1 MMMEE
6 GGFSGGGLSLIEEE
20 EEVNNSTVNNILN
33 EGKKILEER
42 INLADIPDGPNF
54 ALFMCS
60 LGFGIIWISYITF
73 FNSRVVGSIL
83 TRLANK
89 LMGCKPEEGYIKIG
103 SLSWS
108 VLSGKVMF
116 REAIYMTPDYTL
128 RIQDGFI
135 IFRWWRSYVPKN
147 VVEEDLSHSDTRLSL
162 QLNGFEFHIYNRSS
176 LYASLERIFKGL
188 PPEPDQEEETEEWG
202 MGDLILG
209 KNWRDLIPVIK
220 IDITSGKFAF
230 GNKLIPSTLVISAEE
245 MRSLYSTKRAG
256 SPFDHFMHFLK
267 CKAENLKV
275 LLAPSPKYT
284 GLRDEA
290 PRFMGEGFV
299 VLSSNHV
306 DLYYY
311 MDEAGIVPDGLYDEN
326 ASLPEWGLDIKCG
339 KATNFSY
346 GPWADRQREL
356 LYKFFFPPDYQS
368 LKPTPSFK
376 TGDRRTSPHF
386 LIRLST
392 QYASTF
398 DILFSKQKETN
409 VMHINVEKGTNF
421 DIKIPWTVKENG
433 YSTKLNGTLLM
444 VEATTS
450 LPFRDL
456 LECETLEFNVDM
468 NYPMDWNAYQEWN
481 FDFKP
486 TKTSINFIFA
496 HKWFFQDLIDDWSSK
511 VSPDLM
517 YFVPYTWKFNFIINH
532 VELLIIANEFNWID
546 TSSTNQENCH
556 LAVVGNRAL
565 IKFDLVYTDFLPST
579 VPFIFNIEGF
589 DLNLALFLPETNTS
603 HYILRSLD
611 SNTKIVG
618 RDGKVFWKNESNASK
633 WRRKCKYED
642 GWIDCWSAPSIFLKI
657 DFIFHP
663 IPLPGPPPMAD
674 LPLSEIEEMLLSP
687 LRAPLKHS
695 YINPKARSL
704 PENVDPAQFEAD
716 EVKVDIKVGP
726 STAFLY
732 GTLIR
737 NFMHLKENLFGT
749 DQNFSPME
757 DFGHSQPIVT
767 SEVVDEKEEDFD
779 ERLYRPLNVKLDVK
793 VKDLQAHLIKHCS
806 EASGDEDE
814 GSTSACPYLVAEQLT
829 FEMNKNYRETRLQLL
844 LSPVILQSSLDD
856 KDGFLVL
863 TGLQFRG
870 NAMFSELDRPIDSDT
885 LEYAWLIEIQ
895 CGSLLGKI
903 SAPGLY
909 DIFDSLESFI
919 YLAVD
924 KENVLKNPKPYKI
937 CQHDTSQKECPFSE
951 DTPCSTEDEL
961 KYKMVRFSMDYI
973 DINIIDKSSALRIQL
988 CPLRFATCNL
998 HGKQTKEG
1006 ITTLVKKIHIQQ
1018 FINSNFPL
1026 GRSDTDGKIHHPDI
1040 WVEAASFKCGPT
1052 FIEAS
1057 TTGHAT
1063 TPHKNLQ
1070 EEQHTFLQKHDQ
1082 LTKRLWFLWNPK
1094 LLTHNIE
1101 SIQLRATKCGC
1112 VGGCNFFGSNIN
1124 GPNMFK
1130 PSQADIKNRKNI
1142 AIVDIH
1148 PDLFDPAYGQ
1158 SILHSGQCALEEIFY
1173 FKNLGETCL
1182 PKGWPEECHVPDK
1195 LPLCP
1200 DYRTQKSNSS
1210 NTSTDTP
1217 RHPKQHRSFSGKHS
1231 SKNESSTPRFLRSKK
1246 TINTINHDDSLQ
1258 RSSSCLDYPSANT
1271 NKRSSYL
1278 ERTESLVSDVLSF
1291 YSFEGGD
1298 SKAPSIA
1305 GTLSAPLSPRLS
1317 SYGSLSSDLNEE
1329 RILSGSSQNCKVSSP
1344 TSTQYEFATGFTSPG
1359 STTYQ
1364 SVSEMI
1370 STTSENGFGTANM
1383 SPTSTIFQSLTSD
1396 IGGRQSSISYDT
1408 ATLQPESSSRS
1419 RVGDDEGTWSRSLS
1433 QMSFVSALSERED
1446 FGLVNLN
1453 MQLNKPITES
1463 PLLMT
1468 SYISHLTQLRC
1479 SNWTQGSTCTDLL
1492 QNDAWQP
1499 KFDLLE
1505 EGIGSMVMTDKTEA
1519 KYEGESIPSP
1529 ADSNNFSW
1537 DDLNNPK
1544 GEKNEANE
1552 ENENKDITNYLGDAN
1567 TSKTTIVITFKSA
1580 IDVKLSPVILEYSQ
1594 KIFESLNPVFQ
1605 RLHPAS
1611 VINRLHSSSLDRVES
1626 KNTLKKDQSLD
1637 LHEKLV
1643 ENPSSGTCVRV
1654 FEKSISSYTQASIN
1668 LPKIYVMI
1676 LQASAVE
1683 EICAFSVLDNVRD
1696 ITCVSLLTL
1705 GIKETNFQFCKAS
1718 QSKKTV
1724 QMFIQKKGSL
1734 SNKKKK
1740 SKYKI
1745 KEDFRQNEPFSFE
1758 SSETQKEELLLKG
1771 SLCKMHA
1778 QLRRL
1783 KNDSSILKDASIT
1796 AIPNHRSK
1804 VFFEF
1809 SNVPKMSSGAILSAS
1824 NEKDELNPPN
1834 EKEDEKIA
1842 QGQNTRLGFNMCEC
1856 GFEGISIQVA
1866 KRSSNRDSNDTSS
1879 SIEDTSVEIEDE
1891 KSAEEEVKSVENE
1904 PSSPRGKRSTSSGC
1918 VELKTSWFNFA
1929 APPKTP
1935 ISRKIDFTKL
1945 DWNLLSTASPSIN
1958 AWLSPLDRLQGIASN
1973 CINTYHQRVGAVMA
1987 ALMAEALDVAAENFL
2002 KLTKYDKLTALSKT
2016 LRDDP
2021 SCQLCSILLRY
2032 ILKTSLK
2039 EIESNLDCKGIP
2051 PLNILRQGIV
2061 VLSRQW
2067 KNALY
2072 TPILIEYNLRSKSLK
2087 NIYNTF
2093 DTNDKL
2099 ETNDDDDDDDDD
2111 DEDGN
2116 EEENFDDD
2124 QTLLLK
2130 NNSHYNNFNPVRDN
2144 SVSSDFSAIL
2154 RSKFSPLTSQ
2164 NYNKIPVDELI
2175 LLEKSFERNLELPKR
2190 DSLPNSDGTKDSGGG
2205 GSGEGVG
2212 SGDRSSPAKEEET
2225 LYNWMKRQTQGLNK
2239 STNIN
2244 GTNNNPKGSQRLV
2257 QSSVI
2262 DVDPEEEKMVIHL
2275 EEGLKSPSS
2284 RRRVSEIYNN
2294 NNQNDDENI
2303 HPNDEQAPIQKTKSM
2318 HLMDA
2323 HLIFEPLLSSLGLM
2337 PQQIQNL
2344 SLKNLGSNVS
2354 ILASVDEFKIDIIES
2369 EFGKSYIRRKP
2380 QQLHFDKDRY
2390 SPAFLCEKIYLQID
2404 FKKITD
2410 ISMPTKVIPLYISRA
2425 QLKRQ
2430 TSTIVNFSIDITT
2443 ISQRVN
2449 MPLLR
2454 LLNQI
2459 LTMHQNVKET
2469 SEELKERK
2477 PEEYMKHK
2485 KSSSGSSTSSN
2496 LSAHLRNS
2504 ESYDASGFK
2513 SNQDCPTNS
2522 KKVNPGHTQSTPS
2535 PSLTLKSQLRN
2546 RPKTFAQ
2553 KFRPNSRLAGYSN
2566 LESPVEDLQDS
2577 FVLTSGP
2584 LEKITEEQ
2592 VTIRCWRTLYNLLE
2606 LYSTMPTTKTVQ
2618 RHSLTPNSSDT
2629 GILHRGS
2636 RRTLSSSF
2644 TNKEPKTPDLEM
2656 TTISSTP
2663 LLDPP
2668 PQSNTDA
2675 PTKKSKEV
2683 SFAKAD
2689 VVAKNDHVPLVV
2701 FGIAKIKKTKLTATL
2716 SGLKL
2721 KGEITGLQSS
2731 VQYKEKIRT
2740 PMKGAVEASVV
2751 GNMTET
2757 NIVLI
2762 EGAPPNEQ
2770 TVVKVK
2776 IGKSQVLHSS
2786 QMWKTKDK
2794 NSGTMSVA
2802 LVQVD
2807 IPQHPVDLHSI
2818 VTRGTKELSSTLQ
2831 EFKNVRILQRVKTV
2845 GEELIPPRPEDH
2857 RVPPIT
2863 VKPKKNG
2870 ESTLKSP
2877 VEDSNLIKP
2886 LVMQFNLILHKLAIS
2901 AALLPSLMAEYS
2913 MEKVTSRGVTG
2924 SKAKFIIDLPK
2935 HTLSFNT
2942 KLHDIDNSEHG
2953 LPSEASIDLPPVH
2966 VKAEYI
2972 VDEPATNKSNPT
2984 PDDSV
2989 IRGGNYLSAEAE
3001 IGELEHCLTTDL
3013 LNHLVF
3019 VQKVFMKEVNE
3030 VVQKMSGADR
3040 PVPVWTEFGEEIEV
3054 HQQQRLLYSVIVRLK
3069 RITITATTPANSALR
3084 FETGISELHF
3094 SNRFEKD
3101 SNNGSNKLSTKANIH
3116 LKLSLGQIVRDSL
3129 YFEAEPQ
3136 FVQQAYFKTTIQ
3148 LRNAYQGEN
3157 QDVIHITL
3165 NRPLVFIQ
3173 PVAVDRAIL
3182 VWLSYKN
3189 AWEYWTEQR
3198 LNLNKEVLVAT
3209 EQVLEKVPISHITSQ
3224 LGAQHV
3230 GTLFLQLDVRDIGLC
3245 LPLNDQN
3252 NKSKQDIWG
3261 HSALVLTIQSTSISA
3276 CSAHA
3281 MVCEGNF
3288 KDLCIRFTKDFN
3300 HTLDDWK
3307 PDPSDVINLC
3317 LVSQGSYEVGS
3328 STKVSKEDENA
3339 KWVLNIKW
3347 QMTGV
3352 DVHVDTNIG
3361 KHLSSLGHTLTSIT
3375 GEEEEEEEEEANGH
3389 NTDSEEDGI
3398 ISSNSEENIHKR
3410 HKVDIDLPAFLFNQ
3424 NLSRSTRAKY
3434 LEQEINEQAKVVEDL
3449 QKLGACDSTV
3459 NSEIKKLNE
3468 LQNIA
3473 SKTFRQDLAQ
3483 KLRRQKSKATYIK
3496 EKFGLG
3502 AAGSNHPR
3510 LSLAS
3515 KSKSL
3520 CIPSPTR
3527 EDFDLN
3533 SMSQFKRKKFGDSIN
3548 VSLDEETASDLL
3560 EDSDLTLTN
3569 KSFLTLSSNDVF
3581 CPEKPS
3587 GGLSPRG
3594 SINNATSSTTNN
3606 TTIKS
3611 EPNIDFEFD
3620 VQIFINSGK
3629 CVLHAVKEEARKM
3642 KKDRSFSGNILD
3654 SPNPPVRKIKSTNE
3668 FKTVHSSARLMKMGY
3683 GTQQDITIFYI
3694 PGLDVKVLYMSKT
3707 QDDTTLLADSSLS
3720 SPNSTGRRQNSNKKG
3735 TLTAWMT
3742 LQSIP
3747 EETIITPSILEFL
3760 EQALEP
3766 IPTFSAPPKME
3777 SSRDEQQDND
3787 VSSDDSGS
3795 QTGQHMVYTS
3805 FPVDVIV
3812 YFHIQSSTFRFS
3824 CLPVSRLECMLVL
3837 PSLDLVFSSKRVEE
3851 NEFDKKTNELE
3862 AFGGLSVTGCLND
3875 FNLYVFHPYGGRKK
3889 KTAEESQ
3896 FSPLSSEERKDS
3908 LNVNVAF
3915 VKFHLSRS
3923 RKINYD
3929 KSDTDNYYSPPV
3941 TNNSKRTACVRFST
3955 IVEIGSASFIYD
3967 MRRLTEILTFPKAW
3981 YRRTLVRRLFLGELK
3996 TTSFYPERESPCN
4009 VEAPKNSIS
4018 TGSMGRKTSVKRNMN
4033 KDDSKKVMLV
4043 GKMSTHSW
4051 ETLVVFAIN
4060 FKELKVHMNMGNV
4073 MGNVD
4078 WLSKNFRSEG
4088 RLSIGS
4094 SGHKNM
4100 HISLGLNGSRLDA
4113 KGGIVG
4119 GSIDIG
4125 RVDTYCRLKEDSGIE
4140 PFHEMGVSSDVIEVK
4155 FDYMGTS
4162 VLMGR
4167 VSHLSVLGHDD
4178 WHVTDHVK
4186 DMPTMKPAQIFVKG
4200 DLSWDQFQLLLSKS
4214 TTADLIKIYNK
4225 LEEFFSQQFKSSRKL
4240 FSSLEP
4246 DSFSRRNGTS
4256 VNLEQNENK
4265 VSHHRHWQNG
4275 LSKISG
4281 LKISTLPFKLPDIGS
4296 VLGGVLE
4303 LHGKHISL
4311 ACFHGINFKSK
4322 SWALF
4327 SMKDPSISFVSDA
4340 QEVIE
4345 EEDAGEEGAD
4355 KKSYKLINIIQAF
4368 SLSLG
4373 ETDQPARTQ
4382 HAYMATVKKISRNV
4396 NHLPPV
4402 KAVSD
4407 WFNYAF
4413 QSSDLDEVE
4422 RFPTLSPS
4430 SDRERDKKGTQKIE
4444 EIFALPCLR
4453 MDLKTKHVQGKNEP
4467 AQKEETKPV
4476 VDCTFVTDFDNH
4488 IFVTTDAEAFFFLHD
4503 LITSYV
4509 KEKERVLQHQ
4519 AAASDKFSTTPFSA
4533 NSSSDGPGAG
4543 SSKVLSNSSID
4554 PLQNDWREFECNA
4567 WHLEPTVRLIS
4578 WAGSQIEPYGIDY
4591 VLQRLGFSH
4600 ARTTIPKWLQRGCMD
4615 PLDKMLSLIV
4625 LKTIQLVKEER
4636 NRDESFTI
4644 ESGKTLDKRRN
4655 R

>member
-1 MMMEE
+1 
-6 GGFSGGGLSLIEEE
+6 
-20 EEVNNSTVNNILN
+20 
-33 EGKKILEER
+33 
-42 INLADIPDGPNF
+42 
-54 ALFMCS
+54 
-60 LGFGIIWISYITF
+60 
-73 FNSRVVGSIL
+73 
-83 TRLANK
+83 
-89 LMGCKPEEGYIKIG
+89 
-103 SLSWS
+103 
-108 VLSGKVMF
+108 
-116 REAIYMTPDYTL
+116 
-128 RIQDGFI
+128 
-135 IFRWWRSYVPKN
+135 
-147 VVEEDLSHSDTRLSL
+147 
-162 QLNGFEFHIYNRSS
+162 
-176 LYASLERIFKGL
+176 
-188 PPEPDQEEETEEWG
+188 
-202 MGDLILG
+202 
-209 KNWRDLIPVIK
+209 
-220 IDITSGKFAF
+220 
-230 GNKLIPSTLVISAEE
+230 
-245 MRSLYSTKRAG
+245 
-256 SPFDHFMHFLK
+256 
-267 CKAENLKV
+267 
-275 LLAPSPKYT
+275 
-284 GLRDEA
+284 
-290 PRFMGEGFV
+290 
-299 VLSSNHV
+299 
-306 DLYYY
+306 
-311 MDEAGIVPDGLYDEN
+311 
-326 ASLPEWGLDIKCG
+326 
-339 KATNFSY
+339 
-346 GPWADRQREL
+346 
-356 LYKFFFPPDYQS
+356 
-368 LKPTPSFK
+368 
-376 TGDRRTSPHF
+376 
-386 LIRLST
+386 
-392 QYASTF
+392 
-398 DILFSKQKETN
+398 
-409 VMHINVEKGTNF
+409 
-421 DIKIPWTVKENG
+421 
-433 YSTKLNGTLLM
+433 
-444 VEATTS
+444 
-450 LPFRDL
+450 
-456 LECETLEFNVDM
+456 
-468 NYPMDWNAYQEWN
+468 
-481 FDFKP
+481 
-486 TKTSINFIFA
+486 
-496 HKWFFQDLIDDWSSK
+496 
-511 VSPDLM
+511 
-517 YFVPYTWKFNFIINH
+517 
-532 VELLIIANEFNWID
+532 
-546 TSSTNQENCH
+546 
-556 LAVVGNRAL
+556 
-565 IKFDLVYTDFLPST
+565 
-579 VPFIFNIEGF
+579 
-589 DLNLALFLPETNTS
+589 
-603 HYILRSLD
+603 
-611 SNTKIVG
+611 
-618 RDGKVFWKNESNASK
+618 
-633 WRRKCKYED
+633 
-642 GWIDCWSAPSIFLKI
+642 
-657 DFIFHP
+657 
-663 IPLPGPPPMAD
+663 
-674 LPLSEIEEMLLSP
+674 
-687 LRAPLKHS
+687 
-695 YINPKARSL
+695 
-704 PENVDPAQFEAD
+704 
-716 EVKVDIKVGP
+716 
-726 STAFLY
+726 
-732 GTLIR
+732 
-737 NFMHLKENLFGT
+737 
-749 DQNFSPME
+749 
-757 DFGHSQPIVT
+757 
-767 SEVVDEKEEDFD
+767 
-779 ERLYRPLNVKLDVK
+779 
-793 VKDLQAHLIKHCS
+793 
-806 EASGDEDE
+806 
-814 GSTSACPYLVAEQLT
+814 
-829 FEMNKNYRETRLQLL
+829 
-844 LSPVILQSSLDD
+844 
-856 KDGFLVL
+856 
-863 TGLQFRG
+863 
-870 NAMFSELDRPIDSDT
+870 
-885 LEYAWLIEIQ
+885 
-895 CGSLLGKI
+895 
-903 SAPGLY
+903 
-909 DIFDSLESFI
+909 
-919 YLAVD
+919 
-924 KENVLKNPKPYKI
+924 
-937 CQHDTSQKECPFSE
+937 
-951 DTPCSTEDEL
+951 
-961 KYKMVRFSMDYI
+961 
-973 DINIIDKSSALRIQL
+973 
-988 CPLRFATCNL
+988 
-998 HGKQTKEG
+998 
-1006 ITTLVKKIHIQQ
+1006 
-1018 FINSNFPL
+1018 
-1026 GRSDTDGKIHHPDI
+1026 
-1040 WVEAASFKCGPT
+1040 
-1052 FIEAS
+1052 
-1057 TTGHAT
+1057 
-1063 TPHKNLQ
+1063 
-1070 EEQHTFLQKHDQ
+1070 
-1082 LTKRLWFLWNPK
+1082 
-1094 LLTHNIE
+1094 
-1101 SIQLRATKCGC
+1101 
-1112 VGGCNFFGSNIN
+1112 
-1124 GPNMFK
+1124 
-1130 PSQADIKNRKNI
+1130 
-1142 AIVDIH
+1142 
-1148 PDLFDPAYGQ
+1148 
-1158 SILHSGQCALEEIFY
+1158 
-1173 FKNLGETCL
+1173 
-1182 PKGWPEECHVPDK
+1182 
-1195 LPLCP
+1195 
-1200 DYRTQKSNSS
+1200 
-1210 NTSTDTP
+1210 
-1217 RHPKQHRSFSGKHS
+1217 
-1231 SKNESSTPRFLRSKK
+1231 
-1246 TINTINHDDSLQ
+1246 
-1258 RSSSCLDYPSANT
+1258 
-1271 NKRSSYL
+1271 
-1278 ERTESLVSDVLSF
+1278 
-1291 YSFEGGD
+1291 
-1298 SKAPSIA
+1298 
-1305 GTLSAPLSPRLS
+1305 
-1317 SYGSLSSDLNEE
+1317 
-1329 RILSGSSQNCKVSSP
+1329 
-1344 TSTQYEFATGFTSPG
+1344 
-1359 STTYQ
+1359 
-1364 SVSEMI
+1364 
-1370 STTSENGFGTANM
+1370 M

-1419 RVGDDEGTWSRSLS
+1419 RVGDDE
-1433 QMSFVSALSERED
+1433 ED

-1519 KYEGESIPSP
+1519 KYE
-1529 ADSNNFSW
+1529 
-1537 DDLNNPK
+1537 

-1643 ENPSSGTCVRV
+1643 ENPSSGTCCKVT
-1654 FEKSISSYTQASIN
+1654 KKMN
-1668 LPKIYVMI
+1668 LI
-1676 LQASAVE
+1676 L
-1683 EICAFSVLDNVRD
+1683 LM
-1696 ITCVSLLTL
+1696 
-1705 GIKETNFQFCKAS
+1705 K
-1718 QSKKTV
+1718 
-1724 QMFIQKKGSL
+1724 
-1734 SNKKKK
+1734 
-1740 SKYKI
+1740 
-1745 KEDFRQNEPFSFE
+1745 
-1758 SSETQKEELLLKG
+1758 
-1771 SLCKMHA
+1771 
-1778 QLRRL
+1778 
-1783 KNDSSILKDASIT
+1783 
-1796 AIPNHRSK
+1796 
-1804 VFFEF
+1804 
-1809 SNVPKMSSGAILSAS
+1809 
-1824 NEKDELNPPN
+1824 
-1834 EKEDEKIA
+1834 KEDEKIA

-1918 VELKTSWFNFA
+1918 VELKT
-1929 APPKTP
+1929 
-1935 ISRKIDFTKL
+1935 I
-1945 DWNLLSTASPSIN
+1945 
-1958 AWLSPLDRLQGIASN
+1958 
-1973 CINTYHQRVGAVMA
+1973 
-1987 ALMAEALDVAAENFL
+1987 
-2002 KLTKYDKLTALSKT
+2002 
-2016 LRDDP
+2016 
-2021 SCQLCSILLRY
+2021 
-2032 ILKTSLK
+2032 
-2039 EIESNLDCKGIP
+2039 
-2051 PLNILRQGIV
+2051 
-2061 VLSRQW
+2061 
-2067 KNALY
+2067 
-2072 TPILIEYNLRSKSLK
+2072 
-2087 NIYNTF
+2087 
-2093 DTNDKL
+2093 
-2099 ETNDDDDDDDDD
+2099 
-2111 DEDGN
+2111 
-2116 EEENFDDD
+2116 
-2124 QTLLLK
+2124 
-2130 NNSHYNNFNPVRDN
+2130 RDN

-2776 IGKSQVLHSS
+2776 I
-2786 QMWKTKDK
+2786 
-2794 NSGTMSVA
+2794 
-2802 LVQVD
+2802 VD

-3019 VQKVFMKEVNE
+3019 VQKI
-3030 VVQKMSGADR
+3030 
-3040 PVPVWTEFGEEIEV
+3040 WTEFGEEIEV

-3720 SPNSTGRRQNSNKKG
+3720 SPNSTGRRQNSNKKRHSYCMDDTSKYTG
-3735 TLTAWMT
+3735 RNNHN
-3742 LQSIP
+3742 SN
-3747 EETIITPSILEFL
+3747 
-3760 EQALEP
+3760 
-3766 IPTFSAPPKME
+3766 APPKME

-3824 CLPVSRLECMLVL
+3824 CLPF
-3837 PSLDLVFSSKRVEE
+3837 FSSKRVEE

-3915 VKFHLSRS
+3915 VK
-3923 RKINYD
+3923 I
-3929 KSDTDNYYSPPV
+3929 
-3941 TNNSKRTACVRFST
+3941 
-3955 IVEIGSASFIYD
+3955 
-3967 MRRLTEILTFPKAW
+3967 
-3981 YRRTLVRRLFLGELK
+3981 
-3996 TTSFYPERESPCN
+3996 
-4009 VEAPKNSIS
+4009 
-4018 TGSMGRKTSVKRNMN
+4018 
-4033 KDDSKKVMLV
+4033 
-4043 GKMSTHSW
+4043 
-4051 ETLVVFAIN
+4051 
-4060 FKELKVHMNMGNV
+4060 
-4073 MGNVD
+4073 
-4078 WLSKNFRSEG
+4078 
-4088 RLSIGS
+4088 
-4094 SGHKNM
+4094 
-4100 HISLGLNGSRLDA
+4100 
-4113 KGGIVG
+4113 
-4119 GSIDIG
+4119 
-4125 RVDTYCRLKEDSGIE
+4125 
-4140 PFHEMGVSSDVIEVK
+4140 
-4155 FDYMGTS
+4155 
-4162 VLMGR
+4162 
-4167 VSHLSVLGHDD
+4167 
-4178 WHVTDHVK
+4178 
-4186 DMPTMKPAQIFVKG
+4186 
-4200 DLSWDQFQLLLSKS
+4200 
-4214 TTADLIKIYNK
+4214 
-4225 LEEFFSQQFKSSRKL
+4225 
-4240 FSSLEP
+4240 
-4246 DSFSRRNGTS
+4246 
-4256 VNLEQNENK
+4256 
-4265 VSHHRHWQNG
+4265 
-4275 LSKISG
+4275 
-4281 LKISTLPFKLPDIGS
+4281 
-4296 VLGGVLE
+4296 
-4303 LHGKHISL
+4303 
-4311 ACFHGINFKSK
+4311 
-4322 SWALF
+4322 
-4327 SMKDPSISFVSDA
+4327 
-4340 QEVIE
+4340 
-4345 EEDAGEEGAD
+4345 
-4355 KKSYKLINIIQAF
+4355 
-4368 SLSLG
+4368 
-4373 ETDQPARTQ
+4373 
-4382 HAYMATVKKISRNV
+4382 
-4396 NHLPPV
+4396 
-4402 KAVSD
+4402 
-4407 WFNYAF
+4407 
-4413 QSSDLDEVE
+4413 
-4422 RFPTLSPS
+4422 
-4430 SDRERDKKGTQKIE
+4430 
-4444 EIFALPCLR
+4444 
-4453 MDLKTKHVQGKNEP
+4453 
-4467 AQKEETKPV
+4467 
-4476 VDCTFVTDFDNH
+4476 
-4488 IFVTTDAEAFFFLHD
+4488 
-4503 LITSYV
+4503 
-4509 KEKERVLQHQ
+4509 
-4519 AAASDKFSTTPFSA
+4519 
-4533 NSSSDGPGAG
+4533 
-4543 SSKVLSNSSID
+4543 SSI
-4554 PLQNDWREFECNA
+4554 
-4567 WHLEPTVRLIS
+4567 
-4578 WAGSQIEPYGIDY
+4578 
-4591 VLQRLGFSH
+4591 
-4600 ARTTIPKWLQRGCMD
+4600 
-4615 PLDKMLSLIV
+4615 
-4625 LKTIQLVKEER
+4625 
-4636 NRDESFTI
+4636 
-4644 ESGKTLDKRRN
+4644 
-4655 R
+4655 